1 MDIFWSSVEL
11 TRVVFLLGAILALL
25 YKKKFG
31 ITPGGV
37 IVPGT
42 LAGILFAS
50 FLAFIITIISA
61 IACYIIYKFTFGR
74 YALERRWSS
83 LIMVTI
89 STIIG
94 LILMWTLEVS
104 HVLSQELMMVTLVAP
119 GLIAISARKYHLGKV
134 IIGTLS
140 VTAICYIIGWVL
152 LSIVPIGLLT
162 HMSVDLDRY
171 TQLSLTNPYIVL
183 PLSLLVAILV
193 YYRFGIRGGGY
204 LVAPFLA
211 AVTFSSPVQAALLA
225 VGIALSYGAVR
236 LALRYTLII
245 GLERFVFSLFC
256 GFIVV
261 TLLDLLAATYFIP
274 GYRPSPLVLIIAVAV
289 MTNDLSLQPLKSS
302 LKNGFAASQVVPHL
316 ARWAV

>member
-31 ITPGGV
+31 VTPGGV

-50 FLAFIITIISA
+50 YIAFIVTIISA
-61 IACYIIYKFTFGR
+61 LLCYLIYKFTFGR

-89 STIIG
+89 STVLG
-94 LILMWTLEVS
+94 LSFMWALETW
-104 HVLSQELMMVTLVAP
+104 HLLSQELMLVTLVAP
-119 GLIAISARKYHLGKV
+119 GLIAISARKYQLSRV
-134 IIGTLS
+134 LIGTLS
-140 VTAICYIIGWVL
+140 VTAVCYIIGWIL
-152 LSIVPIGLLT
+152 LSVVPISLLT
-162 HMSVDLDRY
+162 HLSVELDRY

-183 PLSLLVAILV
+183 PLSLLIAILV

-211 AVTFSSPVQAALLA
+211 AVTFSSPPQAALLA
-225 VGIALSYGAVR
+225 LGIALSYVAVR
-236 LALRYTLII
+236 LALKYTLII
-245 GLERFVFSLFC
+245 GLERFVFSLFSA
-256 GFIVV
+256 FIVV
-261 TLLDLLAATYFIP
+261 TLLDLLAAAVFIP

-289 MTNDLSLQPLKSS
+289 LTNDLSLQSLKIS
-302 LKNGFAASQVVPHL
+302 LKNGFATSQVVSHL

>member
-11 TRVVFLLGAILALL
+11 TRVVFLLGAVLALL

-50 FLAFIITIISA
+50 YIAFLITLASA
-61 IACYIIYKFTFGR
+61 IVCYFIYKFTFGR

-83 LIMVTI
+83 LILVSI

-94 LILMWTLEVS
+94 LGLMWSLEAW
-104 HVLSQELMMVTLVAP
+104 HLLSQELMLVTLVTP

-134 IIGTLS
+134 MMGTLG
-140 VTAICYIIGWVL
+140 VTAVCYMVGWAL
-152 LSIVPIGLLT
+152 LSVIPIGLLT
-162 HMSVDLDRY
+162 QLSVDLDRY
-171 TQLSLTNPYIVL
+171 TQLSLTNPYVVL
-183 PLSLLVAILV
+183 PLSLLISVLI

-211 AVTFSSPVQAALLA
+211 AVTFSSPLQAALLA
-225 VGIALSYGAVR
+225 VGVALSYGAVR

-261 TLLDLLAATYFIP
+261 TLLDILAANVLLP

-289 MTNDLSLQPLKSS
+289 MTNDLSLQPLKIS
-302 LKNGFAASQVVPHL
+302 LKNGFATSQVVSHL